1 MIDLTVAQIA
11 DIVGG
16 ELADISAEVA
26 AGLHV
31 TGTVEFDS
39 RNITPGGLFLALPG
53 ARSDGHDYA
62 ASAVAAGAV
71 VVLAAR
77 PVGVPAIVVAPG
89 VHAVGRGDSGL
100 AGVLEHDTDGS
111 GAAVLAALAKLAA
124 AVAAE
129 LVAGGLTIIGIT
141 GSSGKTSTKDLLAA
155 VLDPLGEVV
164 APPGS
169 FNNELGHP
177 WTVLRATAR
186 TDYLIL
192 ELSARHPGNIA
203 ALAAIAP
210 PAIGVVLNVGT
221 AHLGEFGTREAIAQ
235 TKAELPQAVPQSGVV
250 VLNVDDPAVAAM
262 ADVTSARVVRVSRS
276 GRSDTGPSDMWAGPV
291 TLDELARPHFT
302 LHAADSPDFA
312 VEVRLAV
319 HGDHQVTNAMC
330 VAAVALECGA
340 TAAQVAV
347 ALAGAHPVSQHRMRV
362 STRTDGITVIDDAYN
377 ANPDSMRAGLQALAW
392 IARGGASEGSDTAAG
407 PRRSWAVL
415 GEMAELGEDAIPEHD
430 RIGRLAVRLDV
441 SRLVVVGMGRSM
453 SAMHHGA
460 VMEGSWGGEAAIVA
474 DVDAALAL
482 LRAELRSGDVVL
494 VKASNAAGLGHSPT
508 AGRRCRRRPEP
519 FPMIEILIAVGISL
533 TVSILLTPALIRL
546 FTKQGFGHEIREDGP
561 PSHKTK
567 RGRRRWAAWLLW
579 PASGRV
585 ISAPTSRDWHST
597 VRARRRRVCWCF
609 FWRRRWVPLD
619 SSTT

>member
-16 ELADISAEVA
+16 ELADISVEAAAE
-26 AGLHV
+26 LHV
-31 TGTVEFDS
+31 TGSVEFDS
-39 RNITPGGLFLALPG
+39 RNVTPGGLFLALPG
-53 ARSDGHDYA
+53 ARSDGHDHA
-62 ASAVAAGAV
+62 ASAAVAGAV

-77 PVGVPAIVVAPG
+77 PVGVPAIVVVPD
-89 VHAVGRGDSGL
+89 VRGPQHGEGGL
-100 AGVLEHDTDGS
+100 AGVLEHDPDGS

-155 VLDPLGEVV
+155 VLAPLGEVV

-177 WTVLRATAR
+177 WTVLRANDS

-210 PAIGVVLNVGT
+210 PAIGVVINVGT
-221 AHLGEFGTREAIAQ
+221 AHLGEFGTREAIAR
-235 TKAELPQAVPQSGVV
+235 TKAELARAVPQSGVV

-276 GRSDTGPSDMWAGPV
+276 SQAAAGPSGVWAGPA
-291 TLDELARPHFT
+291 TLDDLARPHFT
-302 LHAADSPDFA
+302 LHAGADSA
-312 VEVRLAV
+312 VEVQLAV
-319 HGDHQVTNAMC
+319 HGDHQVSNALC
-330 VAAVALECGA
+330 AAAVALECGA
-340 TAAQVAV
+340 TAEQVAV

-362 STRTDGITVIDDAYN
+362 STRADGVTVIDDAYN

-392 IARGGASEGSDTAAG
+392 IARDGVSEVCDAAAG

-441 SRLVVVGMGRSM
+441 SRLIVVGMGRSM

-460 VMEGSWGGEAAIVA
+460 VMEGSWGGEVAIVA

-482 LRAELRSGDVVL
+482 LRAELQSGDVVL
-494 VKASNAAGLGHSPT
+494 VKASNAAGLGALADSLAAET
-508 AGRRCRRRPEP
+508 ADGR
-519 FPMIEILIAVGISL
+519 
-533 TVSILLTPALIRL
+533 
-546 FTKQGFGHEIREDGP
+546 GP
-561 PSHKTK
+561 
-567 RGRRRWAAWLLW
+567 
-579 PASGRV
+579 
-585 ISAPTSRDWHST
+585 SR
-597 VRARRRRVCWCF
+597 
-609 FWRRRWVPLD
+609 
-619 SSTT
+619 